1 MESRNLDRALDI
13 VSKLINGE
21 NVGENGDNAALYQEY
36 STNAQVYDIVMMTLK
51 KMNLDIYEYKN
62 SLYVSAGQNNPVFG
76 YTNEELRKELGVK
89 LNRELYLAYFVI
101 YNTITS
107 FYSDTSAANYTSY
120 VRIEDVIENVDN
132 SINGIIDKRNGIVL
146 DEIEENSFKQIALSW
161 EELPASSDSV
171 QAGMRAAR
179 NSEKP
184 ENSVD
189 NTKEDENSGG
199 NLYYPTNRFRA
210 LIENYFDEYK
220 GRFTQILSKGEKNDA
235 TD

>member
-1 MESRNLDRALDI
+1 M
-13 VSKLINGE
+13 
-21 NVGENGDNAALYQEY
+21 
-36 STNAQVYDIVMMTLK
+36 
-51 KMNLDIYEYKN
+51 
-62 SLYVSAGQNNPVFG
+62 
-76 YTNEELRKELGVK
+76 
-89 LNRELYLAYFVI
+89 
-101 YNTITS
+101 
-107 FYSDTSAANYTSY
+107 
-120 VRIEDVIENVDN
+120 
-132 SINGIIDKRNGIVL
+132 L
-146 DEIEENSFKQIALSW
+146 DEGAEKFKSRICQNGFYFLVNQG
-161 EELPASSDSV
+161 LLVD
-171 QAGMRAAR
+171 